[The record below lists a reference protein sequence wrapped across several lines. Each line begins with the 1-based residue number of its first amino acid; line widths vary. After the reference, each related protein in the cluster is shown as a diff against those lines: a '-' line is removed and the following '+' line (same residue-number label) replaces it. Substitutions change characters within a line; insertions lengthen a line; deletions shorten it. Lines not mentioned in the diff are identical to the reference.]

1 MPTSMIT
8 KRQRRRTLRLHPETG
23 LSVRERSRALGVAK
37 ATVGAIISMAR
48 AAGVD
53 WAVAQTFGDEELR
66 RPLAS
71 GSAPKSEHY
80 PGQPFTW

>member
-8 KRQRRRTLRLHPETG
+8 KRQRRRTLRLHPETD
-23 LSVRERSRALGVAK
+23 LSVRERSRALSVAK

-48 AAGVD
+48 AAEVD
-53 WAVAQTFGDEELR
+53 LAVAQTVGDDQLR

-71 GSAPKSEHY
+71 GSARKSEHH